1 MVSWSFRVVLKLLTK
16 FQKFYKSQEMFV
28 SMLFPFFL
36 LEKFLKVL
44 ILDKNNIRIYL
55 NNTYLCERSNFDN
68 FFSLLKMS
76 IILNYNSFIDLFAA
90 DFLFTK
96 KNRFEIFYILR
107 NIFTNFNI
115 IFVSSIS
122 NTISNSVAHIFTGAN
137 WAEREVWDM
146 YGIFFNNHNDLR
158 RILSDYGFEGHPL
171 RKDFPLNGF
180 LELRYDDTKRRIVT
194 EPLQVTQEFR
204 LFNFSMPWGF

>member
-1 MVSWSFRVVLKLLTK
+1 VVLELLTK

-68 FFSLLKMS
+68 FFLLLKMS

>member
-1 MVSWSFRVVLKLLTK
+1 
-16 FQKFYKSQEMFV
+16 
-28 SMLFPFFL
+28 
-36 LEKFLKVL
+36 
-44 ILDKNNIRIYL
+44 
-55 NNTYLCERSNFDN
+55 
-68 FFSLLKMS
+68 MS

-107 NIFTNFNI
+107 NIFTNFNV